1 MSDILHFP
9 RPVILIGG
17 GASSVEDLRFLGDV
31 APHIVAADGGANYLR
46 RWSVTPDA
54 IIGDMDSIRDEAFW
68 RATRGVNFVPVAE
81 QDSTDL
87 EKCLRLTRAPC
98 YFGLGFFGGRFD
110 HSLAAMHALLAYADR
125 KLILVG
131 PEDLTFLAPPK
142 WAARLRP
149 GAVVSI
155 YPLRPVR
162 GVSSRGL
169 RWPVDGLALEAGGK
183 IGSSNAAAEAD
194 VAVEFDRTGAL
205 ITLERRFLRAAME
218 SLG

>member
-1 MSDILHFP
+1 MAEILHFD
-9 RPVILIGG
+9 RPVVLIGG
-17 GASSVEDLRFLGDV
+17 GASSPEDLGFLGGV
-31 APHIVAADGGANYLR
+31 APHIVAADGGANHLR

-54 IIGDMDSIRDEAFW
+54 IIGDMDSVSDEAFW
-68 RATRGVNFVPVAE
+68 RSSEGVNFLPVAE

-110 HSLAAMHALLAYADR
+110 HSLAALHALLAFADR

-131 PEDLTFLAPPK
+131 PDDLTFLAPLD
-142 WAARLRP
+142 WRARLAP

-155 YPLRPVR
+155 YPLRPVK
-162 GVSSRGL
+162 GIASTGL
-169 RWPVDGLALEAGGK
+169 RWSVEGLAMEAGGR
-183 IGSSNAAAEAD
+183 IGSSNAAAAAD
-194 VAVEFDRTGAL
+194 VSVKFDRVGAL
-205 ITLERRFLRAAME
+205 ITLERRFLQAAME